1 MKRLLAL
8 AFVLS
13 LAACSKSPAAPI
25 VNVPPDFG
33 KTTSVAFTGGTVTA
47 KIAATAAARDTGLMY
62 VTALAADAGML
73 FVFGVDHS
81 APDGFWMLNTPLP
94 LSVAFIDAGKV
105 VINID
110 DMAPNTTTPHYSTRP
125 YRYALEVNQGWFAT
139 HGVTAGTAVTFSLPA
154 GTVIDP

>member
-1 MKRLLAL
+1 
-8 AFVLS
+8 
-13 LAACSKSPAAPI
+13 
-25 VNVPPDFG
+25 
-33 KTTSVAFTGGTVTA
+33 
-47 KIAATAAARDTGLMY
+47 
-62 VTALAADAGML
+62 
-73 FVFGVDHS
+73 
-81 APDGFWMLNTPLP
+81 MLNTPLP
-94 LSVAFIDAGKV
+94 LSVAFIDANRL